1 MSQPR
6 GGTGWGW
13 PEEPHALWIYWF
25 ALLNSREGRGLKAAP
40 WPLCRGWHSCRW
52 ELDQLWAP
60 NQGGCWSNPSEQ
72 EPGQEPFTNPFPL
85 MLLQI
90 KVPLGRNNCSAKDK
104 LRFFLGCQTI
114 LQFSQLSFQ
123 ALRPVPW
130 QRGRPAPRFYCH
142 KVIVPFWSFFLV
154 VFFFVTLITTTRAL
168 TEPIKEYLTALWGY
182 SSLCPS
188 VTMWMVQLLPRQLTL
203 LQSHSGQPP
212 VAHLGEFIL
221 NIDFAKPEWDYFCI
235 CMSWLW
241 TMHGVVHFSKTLE
254 ASLLSLSFTDLHEEK
269 TLKAYLGVL
278 PQFHSYWY
286 PE

>member
-1 MSQPR
+1 MSHPSTARLSLTNQCPNPGGAR
-6 GGTGWGW
+6 GG
-13 PEEPHALWIYWF
+13 A
-25 ALLNSREGRGLKAAP
+25 GRRSHMHCGFIGLHCSIAERAGDWKQHHGPSAEAGTAADGS
-40 WPLCRGWHSCRW
+40 WT
-52 ELDQLWAP
+52 QLWAP

-154 VFFFVTLITTTRAL
+154 VFFFCHSNYNYQGFNRTNKRIFNSTLGILIALPKCDNVDGAAVATTAHTAAVSLRTASCGSFGRIYPKYWLCQARMGLFLHLYVLIMNNAWSCSFQQDFRGFSFIT
-168 TEPIKEYLTALWGY
+168 
-182 SSLCPS
+182 
-188 VTMWMVQLLPRQLTL
+188 
-203 LQSHSGQPP
+203 
-212 VAHLGEFIL
+212 
-221 NIDFAKPEWDYFCI
+221 
-235 CMSWLW
+235 
-241 TMHGVVHFSKTLE
+241 
-254 ASLLSLSFTDLHEEK
+254 
-269 TLKAYLGVL
+269 
-278 PQFHSYWY
+278 QFHW
-286 PE
+286 PAWREDT